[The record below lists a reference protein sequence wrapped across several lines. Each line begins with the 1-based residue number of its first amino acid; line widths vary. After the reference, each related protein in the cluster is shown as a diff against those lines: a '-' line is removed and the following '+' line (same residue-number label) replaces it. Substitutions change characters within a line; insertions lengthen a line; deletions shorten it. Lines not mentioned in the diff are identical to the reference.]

1 MNFVSDNVVDQ
12 TKQVM
17 CMCVKLDYNFMSVLL
32 KTVLSIPL
40 QALTNMKH
48 VLEAANSDLAS
59 GKWSHNH

>member
-1 MNFVSDNVVDQ
+1 
-12 TKQVM
+12 
-17 CMCVKLDYNFMSVLL
+17 MCVKLGYNFMSVLL

-59 GKWSHNH
+59 GK